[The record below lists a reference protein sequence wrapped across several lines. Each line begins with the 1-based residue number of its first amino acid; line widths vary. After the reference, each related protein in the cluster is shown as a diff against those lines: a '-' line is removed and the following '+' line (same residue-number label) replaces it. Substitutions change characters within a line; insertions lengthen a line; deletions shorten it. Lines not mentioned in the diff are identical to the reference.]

1 MYAFVDTC
9 DHITDSTDLLPAE
22 AVQVNGQWLDQIV
35 PGFRTLNVSGRELP
49 DSEIDDY
56 TIGNMDGAQ
65 FRNQRYTQRTIR
77 ITYQLIAKSNLE
89 FREAYNT
96 LCQML
101 DTEES
106 MLIFNDE
113 PDKYYV
119 GTYGGHG
126 DVPPGVN
133 QVVGEIDFYCSDPF
147 KYAVTETTFQAAK
160 NADGILEATIVNN
173 GTESVPISYEIT
185 HNHENGYI
193 GIVSEHGVQQYGF
206 VNESEGENYKQN
218 EMLVTH
224 DDFFQAPDDHSGLDG
239 MHPTYGS
246 SGTLTKKTWFNTPF
260 LTMGSEGTKTGTY
273 NGGKRTVRVPA
284 DSEGNVG
291 AKNFYSYMHVI
302 MYAGLMGQT
311 GEMSVSFLTEDD
323 DFICGYCWYKNDTSG
338 NTGHFELNVFD
349 PSKSPSDTFRY
360 RTLKTYDFQ
369 TNHLQSDN
377 PWYWDWGHVD
387 IRKEGSKLT
396 FYYWGKYPSYIVP
409 EVENMV
415 CTKIQIAIRQ
425 RENSNKYL
433 TYLGLNNLSFQ
444 KLNVEK
450 WRDVPNRYQAGD
462 ILTVDG
468 KAGKFYVN
476 NMPRQGD
483 EIKGTKYFKAPPGET
498 KVQFYYSDF
507 CNPAPAVTARI
518 REAYL

>member
-1 MYAFVDTC
+1 MMGLSVIFNGVELNQYIDVLQGFTPFSGPDWSPEVLADTGMRRG
-9 DHITDSTDLLPAE
+9 TDFEYTTYKQKTISMPFTVLEGLGDK
-22 AVQVNGQWLDQIV
+22 LDALQGI
-35 PGFRTLNVSGRELP
+35 LNVNEP
-49 DSEIDDY
+49 KE
-56 TIGNMDGAQ
+56 
-65 FRNQRYTQRTIR
+65 
-77 ITYQLIAKSNLE
+77 
-89 FREAYNT
+89 
-96 LCQML
+96 
-101 DTEES
+101 
-106 MLIFNDE
+106 LIFGNV
-113 PDKYYV
+113 PDRVFYAIPM
-119 GTYGGHG
+119 G
-126 DVPPGVN
+126 DLSLEDYECFGE
-133 QVVGEIDFYCSDPF
+133 GEITWLIPDGLAH
-147 KYAVTETTFQAAK
+147 AVTETTFQAAK

-206 VNESEGENYKQN
+206 VNESDGENYKQN
-218 EMLVTH
+218 EMLVMH
-224 DDFFQAPDDHSGLDG
+224 DNFFEAPDDHSGLDG

-260 LTMGSEGTKTGTY
+260 LAMGSEGTKTGTY

-369 TNHLQSDN
+369 TNHLHTEN

-396 FYYWGKYPSYIVP
+396 FYYWGKYPSYIAP

-468 KAGKFYVN
+468 EAGKFYVN